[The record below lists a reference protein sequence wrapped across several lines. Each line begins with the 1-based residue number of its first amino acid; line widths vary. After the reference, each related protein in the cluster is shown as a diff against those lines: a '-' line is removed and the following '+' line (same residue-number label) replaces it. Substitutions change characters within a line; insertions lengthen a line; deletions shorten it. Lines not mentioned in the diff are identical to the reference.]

1 MPIRRTLHMDA
12 SVLDTIKPGSRYEN
26 GTNNSVSRIFFDK
39 FTVTKLSHMSDLCVV
54 SELMCDQQ
62 MFSL

>member
-26 GTNNSVSRIFFDK
+26 GTTTSVSRILFDK
-39 FTVTKLSHMSDLCVV
+39 FTFTKLSHTSDLCPV
-54 SELMCDQQ
+54 SELTCDVA
-62 MFSL
+62 

>member
-26 GTNNSVSRIFFDK
+26 GTTTSVSRIFFDK
-39 FTVTKLSHMSDLCVV
+39 LTVTKLSQTSDLCPV
-54 SELMCDQQ
+54 SELTCDVA
-62 MFSL
+62 